1 MLTMWPT
8 LDICGVGH
16 PWAPAQCHWVEG
28 WGRSQGFHPR
38 SPTGFWISFL
48 CPRFQVGLDVILRPG
63 PFIDAERDFG
73 GLPYWLL
80 KWAGFFWDQKSTQGG
95 GRKAENQWPKVLG
108 SSEVLVRQIVLK
120 VNLFLCLQTSCIDI
134 FQTSGSVLPPRRP
147 HHNGSSRLRQIHWL
161 RDYIAHRWRMSMG
174 HMDVKKSTWQI
185 SETW

>member
-1 MLTMWPT
+1 MLTIRPT

-80 KWAGFFWDQKSTQGG
+80 KWAGFF
-95 GRKAENQWPKVLG
+95 LG
-108 SSEVLVRQIVLK
+108 SKIHSGRGKESWEPVTQSSWLEWGPG
-120 VNLFLCLQTSCIDI
+120 TSNCSQGEPISLLTNI
-134 FQTSGSVLPPRRP
+134 LYWYLPDFRVC
-147 HHNGSSRLRQIHWL
+147 SSTKAAL
-161 RDYIAHRWRMSMG
+161 S
-174 HMDVKKSTWQI
+174 
-185 SETW
+185 